1 MANSEI
7 LRETNSLAR
16 LISELSKL
24 PGLGERSAERLSFH
38 ILKLSDKNRQ
48 DLIDSILSIND
59 IKLCAKCFNF
69 VGNNSN
75 DLCDICSDE
84 SRDTSIICVVEQIED
99 LWRIEKTAIYK
110 GLYHVLHGVI
120 CPLDGKGPEDIKIE
134 QLILR
139 IKENKPKEIIL
150 STNPT
155 IEGDNTALYIQK
167 ELKSFQIKI
176 TRLGRGIPAGSN
188 IEYLNKAILSD
199 ALRERKEQVY

>member
-1 MANSEI
+1 M

-38 ILKLSDKNRQ
+38 ILKMPDKARQ
-48 DLIDSILSIND
+48 NLVDSILSLND
-59 IKLCAKCFNF
+59 IKLCIRCFNF
-69 VGNNSN
+69 VGNNSS
-75 DLCDICSDE
+75 DLCDICRDD
-84 SRDTSIICVVEQIED
+84 SRDSSIICVVEQIED
-99 LWRIEKTAIYK
+99 LWRIEKTVIYK

-120 CPLDGKGPEDIKIE
+120 CPLDGKGPEDIKIK

-139 IKENKPKEIIL
+139 VKENKPKELIL

-167 ELKSFQIKI
+167 ELKPFQIKI

>member
-1 MANSEI
+1 MANNRI
-7 LRETNSLAR
+7 LKEANNLTR

-38 ILKLSDKNRQ
+38 ILKLSDKDRQ
-48 DLIDSILSIND
+48 NLANSVLSLNNV
-59 IKLCAKCFNF
+59 KLCIRCFNF
-69 VGNNSN
+69 VDNNLN
-75 DLCDICSDE
+75 DLCDICNDGT
-84 SRDTSIICVVEQIED
+84 RDNSIICVVEQIED

-120 CPLDGKGPEDIKIE
+120 CPLDGKGPEDIKVR

-155 IEGDNTALYIQK
+155 TEGDNTALYIQK
-167 ELKSFQIKI
+167 ELRPFQIRI

-199 ALRERKEQVY
+199 ALKERKEQLY

>member
-1 MANSEI
+1 MVNSEF

-38 ILKLSDKNRQ
+38 ILKLSNKDRQ
-48 DLIDSILSIND
+48 NLADSLLSLND

-69 VGNNSN
+69 IGNNSN

-84 SRDTSIICVVEQIED
+84 SRDPSIICVTEQIED

-120 CPLDGKGPEDIKIE
+120 CPLDGKGPDDIKIK

-155 IEGDNTALYIQK
+155 IEGDNTALYIQR
-167 ELKSFQIKI
+167 ELKPFQIKI
-176 TRLGRGIPAGSN
+176 TRLGRGVPVGSN